1 MKKYIYIL
9 SAALLAMAGCC
20 NQAEAQVE
28 YPESSKA
35 PIMAKQIR
43 VFSHRGGRMEFDENT
58 MQAFS
63 ASYEA
68 GYRGFET
75 DIRMTADGAMV
86 VTHDNT
92 LERTTDGEGRLE
104 YKTAE
109 EIRAL
114 NTKKGNKMLFLE
126 ELCDWLDEK
135 GDIMYVEF
143 ELKTKPV
150 EDYPEER
157 LHEYCDKLYEQVQ
170 RIHRPDSALFLFTSS
185 DPRGLMYLREKDPK
199 VELLLI
205 VSKPVNAETIGMCK
219 EYGINRLGAKMEKT
233 TRENVEKA
241 HKEGIIV
248 SLWPGQ
254 SVADFILGAY
264 LGSDTMCCDVPLEV
278 MDFQKKN
285 MPWLNVVY

>member
-1 MKKYIYIL
+1 MKPRIVTL
-9 SAALLAMAGCC
+9 AASLLALTGCGSTH
-20 NQAEAQVE
+20 QEAVV
-28 YPESSKA
+28 YPDSSKA
-35 PIMAKQIR
+35 PIMLDQIR

-58 MQAFS
+58 LSAFQ
-63 ASYEA
+63 ASYDA

-86 VTHDNT
+86 ITHDNT

-104 YKTAE
+104 AKTEA

-114 NTKKGNKMLFLE
+114 NTKKGNKLLFLS
-126 ELCDWLDEK
+126 ELCDFLDEK
-135 GDIMYVEF
+135 GDVMYVEF

-157 LHEYCDKLYEQVQ
+157 LHEYCDKLYAEVQ
-170 RIHRPDSALFLFTSS
+170 RIHRPENALVMFTSS
-185 DPRGLMYLREKDPK
+185 DPRGLMYLREKDPS

-205 VSKPVNAETIGMCK
+205 VSKPVNDETIALCK
-219 EYGINRLGAKMEKT
+219 SYGIKRLGAKMGGT
-233 TRENVEKA
+233 SRSAVEKA
-241 HKEGIIV
+241 HKEGLIV

-278 MDFQKKN
+278 MDFQKKH